1 MDKITQ
7 GEHVEESR
15 LRMETQEESQLQS
28 GKRRRISSRKQRIS
42 SQKYA
47 TICSGEHG
55 DIEGKGIE
63 NAKTYKVFNRI

>member
-1 MDKITQ
+1 MDKVTQ

-15 LRMETQEESQLQS
+15 LRMETQEESQN
-28 GKRRRISSRKQRIS
+28 GKRRRISPRKQRIS

-55 DIEGKGIE
+55 GIEGKGIE